1 MLTLRNKKPFRSGL
15 KFGDSPRK
23 KGRNQS
29 TEKQMKGVILM
40 IELLASSDIWLCS
53 FLLCE
58 TEAKLVNLQ
67 KNINGI
73 NTIEFSLKGE
83 NLSILADSYYKQEAL
98 ANVVE
103 LRNKLNF
110 LRDIIF
116 ESRRQR
122 KSGR

>member
-1 MLTLRNKKPFRSGL
+1 
-15 KFGDSPRK
+15 
-23 KGRNQS
+23 
-29 TEKQMKGVILM
+29 M

-53 FLLCE
+53 YILCE

-67 KNINGI
+67 KNTNGI

-83 NLSILADSYYKQEAL
+83 NLSEAAQSYYKQEAL

-103 LRNKLNF
+103 LRSKLNF

-116 ESRRQR
+116 ESRKQ
-122 KSGR
+122 KLEGR

>member
-1 MLTLRNKKPFRSGL
+1 
-15 KFGDSPRK
+15 
-23 KGRNQS
+23 
-29 TEKQMKGVILM
+29 M